1 MKILI
6 DRGLRVRKTV
16 LSIPVYEPGRPI
28 EEIGRLYG
36 LKKVIKLASN
46 ENPLGPSPKALAVI
60 SRAKNDINRY
70 PDGSGFY
77 LKTAIGRRHRIKSS
91 SIILGNGTNEILHM
105 LTLAFV
111 DRGDEVIFG
120 SPSFVVYEMESLIQ
134 EARIKKIALSDFR
147 YDLKKIL
154 SAISRRT
161 SLVFIANPNNPTGTF
176 VTEKQVTDFMERVP
190 PHVIIVFD
198 EAYAE
203 YAPQDIFPDT
213 LKYIR
218 RNRNVITLRTFSK
231 IYALAGLRI
240 GYGIARESIVKAME
254 HVRQPFN
261 TGMLGQEAAIAALD
275 DRRHLEKSFRLNQ
288 EGLAYLEGK
297 FERLGLEYVPS
308 GANFIL
314 IHIGKF
320 ANDIFRRLLREGIIV
335 RSFAGSLSQYLRVT
349 VGMPEENKIFIKK
362 LEKCL
367 KKKQK

>member
-1 MKILI
+1 
-6 DRGLRVRKTV
+6 V
-16 LSIPVYEPGRPI
+16 LSIPIYEPGRPI
-28 EEIGRLYG
+28 EEIARLYG

-46 ENPLGPSPKALAVI
+46 ENPIGPSTKALAVI
-60 SRAKNDINRY
+60 SKAKNGINRY

-77 LKTAIGRRHRIKSS
+77 LKNAIARHYRIKRSRV
-91 SIILGNGTNEILHM
+91 ILGNGTNEILHM

-134 EARIKKIALSDFR
+134 EARIKKIALSDFQ

-154 SAISRRT
+154 SAITRRT
-161 SLVFIANPNNPTGTF
+161 SLIVIANPNNPTGTF
-176 VTEKQVTDFMERVP
+176 VAENELTDFMEGIP
-190 PHVIIVFD
+190 PHVLIVFD

-213 LKYIR
+213 LKYINQ
-218 RNRNVITLRTFSK
+218 NRNVITVRTFSK
-231 IYALAGLRI
+231 IYGLAGLRI

-261 TGMLGQEAAIAALD
+261 TNTLAQEAAIAALD

-288 EGLAYLEGK
+288 EGLTYLEGE
-297 FERLGLEYVPS
+297 FERLGLKYVPS

-314 IHIGKF
+314 IHINKS
-320 ANDIFRRLLREGIIV
+320 ANEIFRRLLREGVIV
-335 RSFAGSLSQYLRVT
+335 RPFTGSLSQYLRIT
-349 VGMPEENKIFIKK
+349 VGLPQENKIFIKK

-367 KKKQK
+367 GKKQK